1 MAARTLQPSEYEI
14 QREVE
19 ALRDIMRRSAAPGAL
34 TIDPDLPNP
43 SSPTSPTARTWP
55 SGSPTSPRRST
66 SNSSSSSH
74 DRSSS
79 DRSSHGA
86 HSAESDNAQIPSS
99 VDDPFHLFWV
109 PASVH
114 PEIAPAEFR
123 AFLKEH
129 ARAELGRSVSSSSTS
144 GIGRKR
150 SMLRRQY
157 QPREN
162 DGIEEEKVVPLRRK
176 HSYLYN
182 PVQLSFD
189 DLQRLEQL
197 AEEASENDDSS
208 KLRNMLRRSLSLTL
222 PPSSLS
228 PTIDS
233 IDLIFLIV
241 LFPL

>member
-19 ALRDIMRRSAAPGAL
+19 ALRDIRRRSAAPGAL

-43 SSPTSPTARTWP
+43 SSPTSPTARTRP

-123 AFLKEH
+123 AFIKEH
-129 ARAELGRSVSSSSTS
+129 ARAIPPDGTELGRSVSSSSTS

-208 KLRNMLRRSLSLTL
+208 RLRNVLRRSLSLTL
-222 PPSSLS
+222 SSSSLS

-233 IDLIFLIV
+233 IDFIS
-241 LFPL
+241 